1 MDNAKTNYLF
11 EEMPIFQAIMKLAI
25 PSVISQLILVIY
37 NLADTFFIG
46 LASNQSY
53 FIENGLSNALIS
65 GVTICMPVFMI
76 ISAIS
81 NLFGIG
87 AGSVISRSNGKKN
100 PDRAKHAAGFATYA
114 CLISLVVYCLLS
126 FLVLRPISQF
136 LDGGDEVITKYAM
149 TYIFI
154 TVTLCGIPTG
164 MSTLMSHILRAEGKS
179 FNASFGIAL
188 GGVLNVALDP
198 LFMFVF
204 FDIKDAALAAG
215 LATGVSNIF
224 ALLYFVIIFIVL
236 RKKVNLS
243 FKFKTSYF
251 KNKIPSEVMK
261 IGLPAC
267 LMTLCENISYMI
279 LDYLIASMST
289 DVIINQAALA
299 GVGAAK
305 KLNMF
310 AHSIARGM
318 TQGVLPLIG
327 YNKSSG
333 RRIRMKKIVYMSSLI
348 TTSISLLCLI
358 INLAAAKPLSS
369 LFIHD
374 ELALSFSSK
383 YLRIFSIG
391 APFSAFAY
399 SVISFFQAIGK
410 PGRSL
415 LLALTRKGIVDIPLM
430 LLAPLMFSNKNGVNI
445 IAATPTADIICCIL
459 AAIFFFTGAVP
470 LGAVI
475 RIQKGWLSALVRLTG
490 FWWGGRAS
498 GQSPSM
504 PVASVLTWTSW

>member
-1 MDNAKTNYLF
+1 MGNEKTNYIF
-11 EEMPIFQAIMKLAI
+11 EEMPIFKAIMKLAI

-46 LASNQSY
+46 LASNQAY
-53 FIENGLSNALIS
+53 FVDNGLTNALIS

-100 PDRAKHAAGFATYA
+100 TDRAKNAAGFAIYA
-114 CLISLVVYCLLS
+114 CLFSLIIYCLLS
-126 FLVLRPISQF
+126 FAVLRPIASF
-136 LDGGDEVITKYAM
+136 LAGGDEIITQYAM

-154 TVTLCGIPTG
+154 TVTLCGLPTG
-164 MSTLMSHILRAEGKS
+164 LSTLMSHILRAEGKS

-188 GGVLNVALDP
+188 GGILNVALDP
-198 LFMFVF
+198 LFMFVI

-215 LATGVSNIF
+215 LATGVSNII
-224 ALLYFVIIFIVL
+224 ALLYFIVMFVII
-236 RKKVNLS
+236 RKKSNVS

-251 KNKIPSEVMK
+251 KNKIPGEVMK

-279 LDYLIASMST
+279 LDYLVASMST

-305 KLNMF
+305 KINMF

-348 TTSISLLCLI
+348 TTSISVLCLI
-358 INLAAAKPLSS
+358 VNMSAAKELSS

-374 ELALSFSSK
+374 ELALTYSAK

-430 LLAPLMFSNKNGVNI
+430 LIAPMIFSNTNGVNI

-459 AAIFFFTGAVP
+459 ALIFFFSYMVQHAKEDKEYVKKEVKVHEST
-470 LGAVI
+470 I
-475 RIQKGWLSALVRLTG
+475 C
-490 FWWGGRAS
+490 
-498 GQSPSM
+498 
-504 PVASVLTWTSW
+504 